1 MARNRENQTA
11 LENFLKEVQAKAQG
25 KRTRVI
31 FTGAGTSQYVGDTV
45 VPYLRAHG
53 DTQAFSF
60 ESIGTTDIV
69 AKPEDYLIKDEP
81 TLLVSFARSGNS
93 PESLAAVEVANQVVE
108 TIHHLAITCA
118 EEGQLAQI
126 SQKEEN
132 SFLFLMPT
140 RSNDGGF
147 AMTGSFSCM
156 TLGTLLLFDQTAFE
170 QKQDYVNALI
180 KLGEEV
186 LSREEELNEIV
197 NLDFER
203 IVYVG
208 SGSSTRQT

>member
-1 MARNRENQTA
+1 MKIKQLWKTFKRSPGQSARKTHKSN
-11 LENFLKEVQAKAQG
+11 
-25 KRTRVI
+25 

-126 SQKEEN
+126 SQKKK
-132 SFLFLMPT
+132 
-140 RSNDGGF
+140 
-147 AMTGSFSCM
+147 
-156 TLGTLLLFDQTAFE
+156 TAFIL
-170 QKQDYVNALI
+170 NA
-180 KLGEEV
+180 
-186 LSREEELNEIV
+186 NT
-197 NLDFER
+197 F
-203 IVYVG
+203 
-208 SGSSTRQT
+208 Q

>member
-1 MARNRENQTA
+1 
-11 LENFLKEVQAKAQG
+11 
-25 KRTRVI
+25 
-31 FTGAGTSQYVGDTV
+31 
-45 VPYLRAHG
+45 
-53 DTQAFSF
+53 
-60 ESIGTTDIV
+60 
-69 AKPEDYLIKDEP
+69 
-81 TLLVSFARSGNS
+81 
-93 PESLAAVEVANQVVE
+93 
-108 TIHHLAITCA
+108 
-118 EEGQLAQI
+118 
-126 SQKEEN
+126 
-132 SFLFLMPT
+132 MPT

-170 QKQDYVNALI
+170 QKQDYVTALI

-208 SGSSTRQT
+208 SGSLAGLTREAQLKILELTAGKVATILTLLWASVMDQNHLLMKNNNVWFC

>member
-1 MARNRENQTA
+1 M
-11 LENFLKEVQAKAQG
+11 
-25 KRTRVI
+25 
-31 FTGAGTSQYVGDTV
+31 
-45 VPYLRAHG
+45 
-53 DTQAFSF
+53 
-60 ESIGTTDIV
+60 
-69 AKPEDYLIKDEP
+69 
-81 TLLVSFARSGNS
+81 
-93 PESLAAVEVANQVVE
+93 VE

-170 QKQDYVNALI
+170 QKQDYVTALI

-208 SGSSTRQT
+208 SGSLAGLTREAQLKILELTAGKVATIFDSSMAVSYTHLTLPTNVSMCRSRWSPYH